1 MLQYLEHHQHPNVYA
16 TVETKIPAPLMGVAW
31 NSFIYKA
38 EVHVDNDHKI
48 YYVQL
53 KVISNSD
60 ITTTQTPLEIGIM
73 NMILSFQNIYG
84 NWKIL
89 ENHSS

>member
-1 MLQYLEHHQHPNVYA
+1 
-16 TVETKIPAPLMGVAW
+16 MGVAW
-31 NSFIYKA
+31 NSFIYKV
-38 EVHVDNDHKI
+38 EVHADNDYKI

-89 ENHSS
+89 EKHPS